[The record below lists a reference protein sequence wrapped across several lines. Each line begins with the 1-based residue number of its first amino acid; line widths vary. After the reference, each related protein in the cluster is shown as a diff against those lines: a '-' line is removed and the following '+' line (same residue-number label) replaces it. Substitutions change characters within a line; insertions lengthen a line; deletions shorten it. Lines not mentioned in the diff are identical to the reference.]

1 MRFIPIFKVSD
12 LPASVKF
19 YTEKLGFRAPKSFS
33 GPVVN
38 LTLEK
43 AELQLSTLPG
53 DQSAATNAN
62 LLVED
67 IEELFRS
74 VKYSGIDMAA
84 HKDSPVHQGVVE
96 QTWGTLEF
104 YVTDPDGNTIRF
116 VQR

>member
-1 MRFIPIFKVSD
+1 MRSIPIFQVSD
-12 LPASVKF
+12 LSSAIKF
-19 YTEKLGFRAPKSFS
+19 YTEKLGFRGPKSVT
-33 GPVVN
+33 GPVTSVF
-38 LTLEK
+38 LEK
-43 AELQLSTLPG
+43 AELMLSILDG
-53 DQSAATNAN
+53 DQQKGTNAL

-74 VKYSGIDMAA
+74 VKYSGIDMAS

-104 YVTDPDGNTIRF
+104 YVTDPDGNTVRF